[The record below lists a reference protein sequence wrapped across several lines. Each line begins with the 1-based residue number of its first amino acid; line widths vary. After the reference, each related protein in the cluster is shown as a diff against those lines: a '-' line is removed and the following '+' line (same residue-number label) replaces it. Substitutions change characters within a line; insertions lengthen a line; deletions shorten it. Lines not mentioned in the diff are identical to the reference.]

1 MFNFFLMV
9 KDMIHDSFLECKS
22 CGTDLKFT
30 APFRKNGNWFCSS
43 ICAISASIDE
53 LHSKFNEQKII
64 SSNKGKI
71 SDYDNLEEFNFLYEE
86 ILTDSSETLNFIRN
100 E

>member
-1 MFNFFLMV
+1 MFKFFLMV
-9 KDMIHDSFLECKS
+9 KDMIYDSLECNS
-22 CGTDLKFT
+22 CGVDLKFT

-43 ICAISASIDE
+43 ICSVSASIDE
-53 LHSKFNEQKII
+53 LHSKFNGQKTI

-71 SDYDNLEEFNFLYEE
+71 SESDNLEEFNFIYEE
-86 ILTDSSETLNFIRN
+86 ILKDSSETINFICN